1 MLNVEKLL
9 SWVIIVESSLVCIGN
24 VVTVLVF
31 WKQRVFLK
39 RSYYLLLNLAFADS
53 LVGATELIHTA
64 KAVHERAFSGSPLG
78 ILGVLFWSVSLL
90 SLVVIA
96 LERAYAVLWPLRH
109 RVASARIYIISI
121 VLVWIG
127 AVCLTMM
134 PLTLHLTGEVGR
146 LPSYLLTNTV
156 ILMSLCL
163 IIVAYLAIRKRLRST
178 NHTFEA
184 HNRKSFK
191 QNVNLSRTLFLAV
204 GLSIGLFLPATAI
217 YTVVAFHHKKPLT
230 DNNVLIFV
238 ATILYLGNS
247 LVNPIVYSCRM
258 PMFKAAVK
266 EVLWHEVCHSNS
278 N

>member
-1 MLNVEKLL
+1 MLNTEILL
-9 SWVIIVESSLVCIGN
+9 WWVIIIESSLVCIGN

-31 WKQRVFLK
+31 WKQRVLLK
-39 RSYYLLLNLAFADS
+39 RARYLLLNLAFADS
-53 LVGATELIHTA
+53 LVGATELAAI
-64 KAVHERAFSGSPLG
+64 HERAFSGSPLG
-78 ILGVLFWSVSLL
+78 ILGALFSSVSLL
-90 SLVVIA
+90 SLVLIA
-96 LERAYAVLWPLRH
+96 LERAYAVIWPFRH

-127 AVCLTMM
+127 AVCLTMI
-134 PLTLHLTGEVGR
+134 PLTSHLTGKVGR
-146 LPSYLLTNTV
+146 LPSYLFINTV

-163 IIVAYLAIRKRLRST
+163 ILVAYLAIRKRLRST

-204 GLSIGLFLPATAI
+204 GLSIGLWLPATAI
-217 YTVVAFHHKKPLT
+217 YTVLAFHDKQPLS
-230 DNNVLIFV
+230 DNNILIFV

-266 EVLWHEVCHSNS
+266 KVLKHEVRHSKFLWS
-278 N
+278 

>member
-1 MLNVEKLL
+1 MLNIEKLL

-31 WKQRVFLK
+31 WKQRVLLK
-39 RSYYLLLNLAFADS
+39 RACYLLLNLAFADS
-53 LVGATELIHTA
+53 LVGATELIHA
-64 KAVHERAFSGSPLG
+64 AIHERAFSGSSLG
-78 ILGVLFWSVSLL
+78 ILGALFASVSLL

-109 RVASARIYIISI
+109 RVASARNYIISI
-121 VLVWIG
+121 VMVWIG
-127 AVCLTMM
+127 AVCLTMT
-134 PLTLHLTGEVGR
+134 PLTLLHLAGKGGR
-146 LPSYLLTNTV
+146 LPSYLLANKV

-163 IIVAYLAIRKRLRST
+163 IMVAYLAIRKRVRST

-184 HNRKSFK
+184 HYRKSFK

-204 GLSIGLFLPATAI
+204 GLSIGLWFPATAI
-217 YTVVAFHHKKPLT
+217 YTVIAFHHKQPLS
-230 DNNVLIFV
+230 DNNILIFV
-238 ATILYLGNS
+238 GTVLYLGNS

-266 EVLWHEVCHSNS
+266 EVLKHEVRHSNS

>member
-1 MLNVEKLL
+1 MLNIEKLL

-78 ILGVLFWSVSLL
+78 ILGALFWSVSLL
-90 SLVVIA
+90 SLVVIS

-204 GLSIGLFLPATAI
+204 GLSIGLWLPATAI
-217 YTVVAFHHKKPLT
+217 YTVIAFHHKQPLS
-230 DNNVLIFV
+230 DNNILIFV
-238 ATILYLGNS
+238 ATVLYLGNS

-266 EVLWHEVCHSNS
+266 EVLKHEVRHSNS

>member
-1 MLNVEKLL
+1 MLNIEKLL
-9 SWVIIVESSLVCIGN
+9 SWVIIVESSLVFIGN

-121 VLVWIG
+121 VLVWIA

-134 PLTLHLTGEVGR
+134 PLTLHHTGKVGR

-163 IIVAYLAIRKRLRST
+163 IIVAYLAIRKRLGST

-217 YTVVAFHHKKPLT
+217 YTVIAFHHKKPLT

-266 EVLWHEVCHSNS
+266 GFLKHEVCHSNS

>member
-1 MLNVEKLL
+1 MLNREKLL
-9 SWVIIVESSLVCIGN
+9 SWIIIVESSLVCIGN

-64 KAVHERAFSGSPLG
+64 FSWRPLG
-78 ILGVLFWSVSLL
+78 ILGALFWSVSLL

-121 VLVWIG
+121 VLVWIA

-134 PLTLHLTGEVGR
+134 PLTLHHTGKVGR
-146 LPSYLLTNTV
+146 LPSYLLINTV
-156 ILMSLCL
+156 ILISLCL
-163 IIVAYLAIRKRLRST
+163 ILVAYLAIRKRLRST

-217 YTVVAFHHKKPLT
+217 YTVIAFHHKKPLT

-238 ATILYLGNS
+238 ATVLYLGNS

-266 EVLWHEVCHSNS
+266 GFLKHEVCHSNS

>member
-1 MLNVEKLL
+1 MLNTEKLL
-9 SWVIIVESSLVCIGN
+9 WWVIIIESSLVCIGN

-31 WKQRVFLK
+31 WKQRVLLK
-39 RSYYLLLNLAFADS
+39 RACYLLLNLAFADS
-53 LVGATELIHTA
+53 LVGATELMHTA
-64 KAVHERAFSGSPLG
+64 KVIHERAFSVSPLG
-78 ILGVLFWSVSLL
+78 ILGALFWCVSLL
-90 SLVVIA
+90 SLVLIA
-96 LERAYAVLWPLRH
+96 LERAYAVLWPFRH

-127 AVCLTMM
+127 AVCLTMI
-134 PLTLHLTGEVGR
+134 PLTSHLTGKVGR
-146 LPSYLLTNTV
+146 LPSYLFINTV

-163 IIVAYLAIRKRLRST
+163 ILVAYLAIRKRLRST

-204 GLSIGLFLPATAI
+204 GLSIGLWLPATAI
-217 YTVVAFHHKKPLT
+217 YTVIAFHDKQPLS
-230 DNNVLIFV
+230 DNDILIFV

-266 EVLWHEVCHSNS
+266 EVLKHEVRHSNS

>member
-1 MLNVEKLL
+1 MLNKEKLL
-9 SWVIIVESSLVCIGN
+9 PWVIILESSLVCIGN

-31 WKQRVFLK
+31 WKQRVLLK
-39 RSYYLLLNLAFADS
+39 RTCYLLLNLAFADS
-53 LVGATELIHTA
+53 LVGATELMHTA
-64 KAVHERAFSGSPLG
+64 KVIHERAFSVSPLG
-78 ILGVLFWSVSLL
+78 ILGALFSCVSLL
-90 SLVVIA
+90 SLVLIA
-96 LERAYAVLWPLRH
+96 LERAYAVLWPFRH

-134 PLTLHLTGEVGR
+134 PLTLHLTGKVGK
-146 LPSYLLTNTV
+146 LPSYLFINTV

-163 IIVAYLAIRKRLRST
+163 ILVAYLAIRKRLRST

-204 GLSIGLFLPATAI
+204 GLSIGLWLPATAI
-217 YTVVAFHHKKPLT
+217 YTVIAFHDKQPLS
-230 DNNVLIFV
+230 DSDILIFV

-266 EVLWHEVCHSNS
+266 EVLKHEVRHSNS

>member
-90 SLVVIA
+90 SLVVIS

-121 VLVWIG
+121 VLVWIA

-134 PLTLHLTGEVGR
+134 PLTSHLIGKVGR
-146 LPSYLLTNTV
+146 LPSYLLINTV

-163 IIVAYLAIRKRLRST
+163 ILVAYLAIRKRLGST

-217 YTVVAFHHKKPLT
+217 YTVIAFHHKNPLT
-230 DNNVLIFV
+230 DKNVLIFV

-266 EVLWHEVCHSNS
+266 GFLKHEVCHSNS

>member
-1 MLNVEKLL
+1 MLNIEKLL
-9 SWVIIVESSLVCIGN
+9 PWVIIVESSLVCIGN

-53 LVGATELIHTA
+53 LVGATELIHTS

-78 ILGVLFWSVSLL
+78 ILGALFWSVSLL
-90 SLVVIA
+90 SLVVIS

-134 PLTLHLTGEVGR
+134 PLTSHLIGKVGR
-146 LPSYLLTNTV
+146 LPSYLLINTV
-156 ILMSLCL
+156 ILISLCL
-163 IIVAYLAIRKRLRST
+163 ILVAYLAIRKRLRST

-266 EVLWHEVCHSNS
+266 GFLKHEVCHSNS

>member
-1 MLNVEKLL
+1 MLNTEILL
-9 SWVIIVESSLVCIGN
+9 WWVIIIESSLVCIGN

-31 WKQRVFLK
+31 WKQRVLLK
-39 RSYYLLLNLAFADS
+39 RARYLLLNLAFADS
-53 LVGATELIHTA
+53 LVGATELAAI
-64 KAVHERAFSGSPLG
+64 HERAFSGSPLG
-78 ILGVLFWSVSLL
+78 ILGALFSSVSLL
-90 SLVVIA
+90 SLVLIA
-96 LERAYAVLWPLRH
+96 LERAYAVIWPFRH
-109 RVASARIYIISI
+109 RVASARNYIISI

-134 PLTLHLTGEVGR
+134 PLTLHLTGKVGK
-146 LPSYLLTNTV
+146 LPSYLFINTV

-163 IIVAYLAIRKRLRST
+163 ILVAYLAIRKRLRST

-204 GLSIGLFLPATAI
+204 GLSIGLWLPATAI
-217 YTVVAFHHKKPLT
+217 YTVIAFHDKQPLS
-230 DNNVLIFV
+230 DSDILIFV

-266 EVLWHEVCHSNS
+266 EVLKHEVRHSNS

>member
-1 MLNVEKLL
+1 MLNTERLL
-9 SWVIIVESSLVCIGN
+9 SWVIILESSLVFIGN

-31 WKQRVFLK
+31 WKQRVLLK
-39 RSYYLLLNLAFADS
+39 RACYLLLNLAFADS
-53 LVGATELIHTA
+53 LVGVTELIHA
-64 KAVHERAFSGSPLG
+64 AIHERAFSGSPLG
-78 ILGVLFWSVSLL
+78 ILGALFASISLL

-96 LERAYAVLWPLRH
+96 LERAYAVLWPFRH

-121 VLVWIG
+121 VLVWIA

-134 PLTLHLTGEVGR
+134 PLTSHLTGKVGR
-146 LPSYLLTNTV
+146 LPSYLLINTV

-163 IIVAYLAIRKRLRST
+163 ILVAYLAIRKRLRST

-217 YTVVAFHHKKPLT
+217 YTVIAFHHKQPLS

-238 ATILYLGNS
+238 ATVLYLGNS

-258 PMFKAAVK
+258 PV
-266 EVLWHEVCHSNS
+266 
-278 N
+278 

>member
-1 MLNVEKLL
+1 MLNTEILL
-9 SWVIIVESSLVCIGN
+9 WWVIIIESSLVCIGN

-31 WKQRVFLK
+31 WKQRVLLK
-39 RSYYLLLNLAFADS
+39 RARYLLLNLAFADS
-53 LVGATELIHTA
+53 LVGATELAAI
-64 KAVHERAFSGSPLG
+64 HERAFSGSPLG
-78 ILGVLFWSVSLL
+78 ILGALFSSVSLL
-90 SLVVIA
+90 SLVLIA
-96 LERAYAVLWPLRH
+96 LERAYAVIWPFRH
-109 RVASARIYIISI
+109 RVASARNYIISI

-134 PLTLHLTGEVGR
+134 PLTLLHLAGKVGR
-146 LPSYLLTNTV
+146 LPSYLLANTV

-184 HNRKSFK
+184 HYRKSFK

-204 GLSIGLFLPATAI
+204 GLSIGLWLPATAI
-217 YTVVAFHHKKPLT
+217 YTVIAFHDKQPLS
-230 DNNVLIFV
+230 DNDILIFV

-266 EVLWHEVCHSNS
+266 EVLKHEVRHSNS

>member
-1 MLNVEKLL
+1 MLNTERLL
-9 SWVIIVESSLVCIGN
+9 SWVIILESSLVFIGN

-31 WKQRVFLK
+31 WKQRVLLK
-39 RSYYLLLNLAFADS
+39 RACYLLLNLAFADS
-53 LVGATELIHTA
+53 LVGATELIHA
-64 KAVHERAFSGSPLG
+64 AIHERAFSGSPLG
-78 ILGVLFWSVSLL
+78 ILGALFASVSLL
-90 SLVVIA
+90 SLVLIA

-184 HNRKSFK
+184 HYRKSFK

-204 GLSIGLFLPATAI
+204 GLSIGPFAKSETFTFRNFSYFQL
-217 YTVVAFHHKKPLT
+217 
-230 DNNVLIFV
+230 
-238 ATILYLGNS
+238 S
-247 LVNPIVYSCRM
+247 
-258 PMFKAAVK
+258 
-266 EVLWHEVCHSNS
+266 
-278 N
+278 

>member
-1 MLNVEKLL
+1 MSNTEKLL
-9 SWVIIVESSLVCIGN
+9 SWVIILESSLVVIGN

-31 WKQRVFLK
+31 WKQRVLLK
-39 RSYYLLLNLAFADS
+39 RACYLLLNLAFADS
-53 LVGATELIHTA
+53 LVGATELMHTA
-64 KAVHERAFSGSPLG
+64 KVIHKRAFSVSPLG
-78 ILGVLFWSVSLL
+78 ILGALFSSVSLL

-96 LERAYAVLWPLRH
+96 LERAYAVIWPFRH
-109 RVASARIYIISI
+109 RIASARIYIISI

-134 PLTLHLTGEVGR
+134 PLTLHLTGKVGR
-146 LPSYLLTNTV
+146 LPSYLFINTV

-163 IIVAYLAIRKRLRST
+163 IIVAYLVIRKRLRST

-191 QNVNLSRTLFLAV
+191 QNVNLSKTLFLAV
-204 GLSIGLFLPATAI
+204 GLSIGLWLPSTGI
-217 YTVVAFHHKKPLT
+217 YAVIALHDKLPPS
-230 DNNVLIFV
+230 DNNILIFV

-266 EVLWHEVCHSNS
+266 EVLKHEVRHSNP

>member
-1 MLNVEKLL
+1 MLNTERLL
-9 SWVIIVESSLVCIGN
+9 SWVIILESSLVFIGN

-31 WKQRVFLK
+31 WKQRVLLK
-39 RSYYLLLNLAFADS
+39 RACYVLLNLAFADS
-53 LVGATELIHTA
+53 LVGATELIHA
-64 KAVHERAFSGSPLG
+64 AIHERAFSGRPLG
-78 ILGVLFWSVSLL
+78 ILGALFASVSLL

-109 RVASARIYIISI
+109 RVASARNYIISI
-121 VLVWIG
+121 VMVWIA

-134 PLTLHLTGEVGR
+134 PLTLLHLAGKGSR
-146 LPSYLLTNTV
+146 LPSYLLANTV

-184 HNRKSFK
+184 HYRKSFK
-191 QNVNLSRTLFLAV
+191 QNVNLSGTLFLAV
-204 GLSIGLFLPATAI
+204 GLSIGLWLPATAT
-217 YTVVAFHHKKPLT
+217 YTVLAFHDQQPLS
-230 DNNVLIFV
+230 DNNILIFV

-266 EVLWHEVCHSNS
+266 KVLKHEVRHSNS
-278 N
+278 K

>member
-1 MLNVEKLL
+1 MLNIEKLL

-53 LVGATELIHTA
+53 LVGATEPIHTA

-78 ILGVLFWSVSLL
+78 ILGALFWSVSLL

-134 PLTLHLTGEVGR
+134 PLISHLTGKVGR

-163 IIVAYLAIRKRLRST
+163 ILVAYLAIRKRLRST

-204 GLSIGLFLPATAI
+204 GLSIGLWLPATAI
-217 YTVVAFHHKKPLT
+217 YTVIAFHHKQPLS
-230 DNNVLIFV
+230 DNNILIFV
-238 ATILYLGNS
+238 ATVLYLGNS

-266 EVLWHEVCHSNS
+266 EFLKHEVRHSNS